1 MEQLLIR
8 TPWHMTHHAHSYEAP
23 LYADMASVVAAYA
36 ELEPGQVGGE
46 EKIEGKSGGEGK
58 VEGKGE
64 CRGSERGEGVGKDVG
79 EEGAE
84 SGTSAKG

>member
-1 MEQLLIR
+1 
-8 TPWHMTHHAHSYEAP
+8 MTHHAHSYEAP
-23 LYADMASVVAAYA
+23 LYADMASVVAAYG

-46 EKIEGKSGGEGK
+46 EKIKGQSRGEGN

-64 CRGSERGEGVGKDVG
+64 CRGNEGGEGVGKDVG
-79 EEGAE
+79 EEGAK